1 MAVEKPTV
9 IRAEGAPKHP
19 VLSIIVPVYNVEG
32 YLDACLDSLQ
42 AQTFSDIEM
51 VCVND
56 GSPEQALHN
65 GKHMRACRKQTAE
78 RQKHGIIERLV
89 VKSIRQV
96 SGQNR
101 IGKRAVGRHIG
112 HARRRIR
119 GRIGGDQLK
128 RNDAPEQK
136 RAEYNQD
143 QQAFKI
149 FRRKNRP
156 ALADGTVFL

>member
-1 MAVEKPTV
+1 MSPA
-9 IRAEGAPKHP
+9 A
-19 VLSIIVPVYNVEG
+19 
-32 YLDACLDSLQ
+32 
-42 AQTFSDIEM
+42 
-51 VCVND
+51 VND

-112 HARRRIR
+112 NARRRIR

-136 RAEYNQD
+136 RAEYNQEK
-143 QQAFKI
+143 QAFKI
-149 FRRKNRP
+149 FRREKPPCPCGRNGFP
-156 ALADGTVFL
+156 LIPEWV